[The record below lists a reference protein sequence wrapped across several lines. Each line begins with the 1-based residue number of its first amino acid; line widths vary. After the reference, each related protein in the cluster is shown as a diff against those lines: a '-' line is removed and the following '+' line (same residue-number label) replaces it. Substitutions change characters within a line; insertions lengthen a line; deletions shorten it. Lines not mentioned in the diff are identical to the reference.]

1 MQYCLRSKNVMARID
16 GDWVPVTIKTSSMQ
30 IEEETVSK
38 VFVITFDVELAQ
50 IIRC

>member
-1 MQYCLRSKNVMARID
+1 MARID
-16 GDWVPVTIKTSSMQ
+16 GFWQPVTIASNSMQ

-38 VFVITFDVELAQ
+38 VFVTSFEVELAQ

>member
-1 MQYCLRSKNVMARID
+1 
-16 GDWVPVTIKTSSMQ
+16 MQ

-38 VFVITFDVELAQ
+38 VFITSFNVELAQ